1 MPLYSKQI
9 QDYTWANK
17 PSVAPLG
24 QIICVTD
31 IGENGILCRGN
42 GTKWV
47 RMHNIRYY
55 DLGAAVSLT
64 GTTSET
70 TLASFTVNGGLMGAK
85 GKLKIWPLL
94 SMTNNAN
101 GKTLKLKMDGNVIY
115 GNTRTNETHIQFVS
129 IVRNANSE
137 SSQKIGTGV
146 TAGLGTSTAAIVTLS
161 VDTSVDFVI
170 SMTGQLS
177 SAGDT
182 LTLEGFFMEIV

>member
-1 MPLYSKQI
+1 MPMFKAGI
-9 QDYTWANK
+9 IDYTWANK
-17 PSVAPLG
+17 PSIAPSG
-24 QIICVTD
+24 QIICITD

-85 GKLKIWPLL
+85 GKLRIWPLL
-94 SMTNNAN
+94 SMINNAN

-129 IVRNANSE
+129 IVRNTNSE

-146 TAGLGTSTAAIVTLS
+146 TAGLGVSSAAIVTLS
-161 VDTSVDFVI
+161 VDTSVDFTI
-170 SMTGQLS
+170 SMTGQL
-177 SAGDT
+177 ANAADT